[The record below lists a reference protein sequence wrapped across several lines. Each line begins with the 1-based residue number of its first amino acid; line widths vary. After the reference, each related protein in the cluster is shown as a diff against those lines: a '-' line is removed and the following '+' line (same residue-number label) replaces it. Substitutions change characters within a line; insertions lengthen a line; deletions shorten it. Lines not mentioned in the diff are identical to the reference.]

1 MGSES
6 RSSGATAHYA
16 AATRHPWA
24 CLAFLAPLLLAYEG
38 GVLWLGGS
46 NPDALRN
53 GADAWVRWGLA
64 RYGFGQPW
72 AAPLL
77 VAALF
82 ALRSAT
88 NWSSRPKELVG
99 TLFGMATESA
109 IFAVALWAFSRNFKP
124 ILDACGVVLADIKF
138 QSPAAGQ
145 VVTYVGAGIYEE
157 VLFRLGLFSVVVL
170 LLRLALLPKVM
181 AIPLAAVG
189 TAVAFSAAHHIGPNG
204 EWPINSMVFAFRA
217 AAGLY
222 FTALYIGRGFG
233 VAVGAHAGYDVLV
246 GVTV

>member
-6 RSSGATAHYA
+6 KPSRSAGRYV

-24 CLAFLAPLLLAYEG
+24 CLAFLLPLLVAYEG
-38 GVLWLGGS
+38 GVLWLGGT
-46 NPDALRN
+46 NPDSLRN

-64 RYGFGQPW
+64 RYGFGQAW

-77 VAALF
+77 IVILF
-82 ALRSAT
+82 ALRTVAT
-88 NWSSRPKELVG
+88 WSSRPRELFG
-99 TLFGMATESA
+99 TLSGMAAESA
-109 IFAVALWAFSRNFKP
+109 VFAVGLWAFSRNFKP
-124 ILDACGVVLADIKF
+124 ILDACGVVLAEIKF
-138 QSPAAGQ
+138 QPPAAGQ

-157 VLFRLGLFSVVVL
+157 VLFRLGLFSVAVL
-170 LLRLALLPKVM
+170 LLRLALLPKVA

-189 TAVAFSAAHHIGPNG
+189 TAVAFSAAHHLGPNG
-204 EWPINSMVFAFRA
+204 DWPINPMVFAFRA

>member
-1 MGSES
+1 MGSDS
-6 RSSGATAHYA
+6 RSAAAGRYV

-77 VAALF
+77 IAALF
-82 ALRSAT
+82 AVRAAA
-88 NWSSRPKELVG
+88 NWSGRPREMLG
-99 TLFGMATESA
+99 TLSGMAAESA
-109 IFAVALWAFSRNFKP
+109 VFAVGLWAFSRNFKP
-124 ILDACGVVLADIKF
+124 ILDECGVVLAQIRF

-157 VLFRLGLFSVVVL
+157 VLFRLGLFSVAL
-170 LLRLALLPKVM
+170 LVLRLALLPKVI
-181 AIPLAAVG
+181 ALPIAAVG

-204 EWPINSMVFAFRA
+204 EWPINPMVFAFRA

-233 VAVGAHAGYDVLV
+233 IAVGAHAGYDVLV